1 MAAINPA
8 RLISQ
13 RAHLIPGTSSPSLP
27 NTYSTNRK
35 ANSSPTG
42 QLCVTEHFFEV
53 PKNYFRPELGSL
65 KLFGRSVRKHEKPII
80 PLSRAEQDIA
90 SRIPYLVFLEGGPG
104 YGNREPQESPITG
117 HMLNR
122 GYQVL
127 FLDYRGTGLSTP
139 LNARHL
145 REQGNP
151 QEQAEYLKLLR
162 ADNNVRDLEAVRLCL
177 TADFP
182 EGRKKWSLFGQSF
195 GGFVALSYL
204 SKYPQGL
211 REVFMTGG
219 LAPIK
224 STPEEVYRATYKKVI
239 ERNQAYYQKYPEDVD
254 SVKKIIEYIT
264 QQYEKRILL
273 PAGGFLTVTRLL
285 SLGLSFGAHGGLD
298 AVHAIILRLVTDLDQ
313 FGYFT
318 RASLTQ
324 VEDNISFDTNPIYAI
339 LHEPIYCFK
348 KGVASRWAAWRVG
361 KEIKNFAWLA
371 PGEQHTSPPS
381 YSGGGDTESGEVIDA
396 PYFSG
401 EMVFPEHFSSY
412 PELKE
417 MEEAANILAE
427 CDDWDELY
435 DEEQLRRNEVPVY
448 AASYTDDMYVDFELA
463 RETARIVRG
472 CQVFET
478 NKMYHNAVRART
490 DEVMAQLFKMRDDS
504 ID

>member
-1 MAAINPA
+1 MAAIKPA

-13 RAHLIPGTSSPSLP
+13 RAHLIPG
-27 NTYSTNRK
+27 
-35 ANSSPTG
+35 
-42 QLCVTEHFFEV
+42 QLHVTEHFFEV

-65 KLFGRSVRKHEKPII
+65 KLFGRSVRKHEKPIV
-80 PLSRAEQDIA
+80 PLSRAEQEMA
-90 SRIPYLVFLEGGPG
+90 SRIPYMVYLEGGPG

-145 REQGNP
+145 REQGTP

-177 TADFP
+177 TAEFP
-182 EGRKKWSLFGQSF
+182 EERKKWSLFGQSF

-204 SKYPQGL
+204 SKYPKGL

-239 ERNQAYYQKYPEDVD
+239 ERNQAYYKKYPEDVD
-254 SVKKIIEYIT
+254 SVKKIIEFIT
-264 QQYEKRILL
+264 QQEQKRIPL

-318 RASLTQ
+318 RASLAL
-324 VEDNISFDTNPIYAI
+324 VEDNISFDSNPIYAI

-371 PGEQHTSPPS
+371 PEEKQTSPPS
-381 YSGGGDTESGEVIDA
+381 YSGGADNGNGSGAESDEVINA

-401 EMVFPEHFSSY
+401 EMVFPEHFDSY
-412 PELKE
+412 PELRE
-417 MEEAANILAE
+417 MKEAANILAE

-435 DEEQLRRNEVPVY
+435 DEDQLRDNEVPVY
-448 AASYTDDMYVDFELA
+448 AASYIDDMYVDFDLA
-463 RETARIVRG
+463 EETANLVKG

-478 NKMYHNAVRART
+478 NRMYHNAVRART
-490 DEVMAQLFKMRDDS
+490 DEVIGQLFKMRDDS